1 MRRSTRYAMHALIV
15 AGLWFAQGAGALSL
29 LDIMEMSRN
38 GYSEAEIGRLLEATG
53 ARFEIDA
60 VGLVAL
66 QEAAVADA
74 LIDRMLD
81 EGGVPPNEVSGMTG
95 KELLEL
101 HEAGLSET
109 TLLKF
114 VRHRNV
120 CQPLSEDGVHLLE
133 REAFSATFFEE
144 FADLVAACEQ
154 ARVAREPIE
163 PLPETAY
170 AGSSEEAHD
179 LAGPRVRD
187 VYQETH
193 YYDTYHYDRRY
204 YDRYHSPFGY
214 SYYPYDPLR
223 RVYPVYI
230 YRDHRDRD
238 RRDRKHRRRSP
249 RHDGTPPRERGDLAT
264 PDTASRLFDRPRPFM
279 GARPGAGGGGARGS
293 TARGN
298 GPGLETP
305 VPGGPLLERV
315 PGAPASAGPRDTQT
329 PQVNRSTTALPE
341 VETPPAMP
349 RTPLLRGLPASV
361 RVPRVMPTPVVPGV
375 PAPQVTRPAHAVPS
389 ANGAAPRS
397 APVRRRNVSPPNRA
411 TPRVTRPRTITR
423 PVPAPRVAPSP
434 TPARPVAPR
443 SVTPR
448 APARRAEPAR
458 RPVAPRAV
466 MPRNVRPPVAAPTV
480 RRPTSVPRPAA
491 PRRAAPRAVVPRS
504 SAPRT
509 VTPRAV
515 APRAVV
521 PRSSAPRAVTP
532 RAVAPRAAP
541 RPAQPRVTAPR
552 RVTPAPRR
560 GAARQAP
567 REGDARRRATW
578 RRRRGVRRSG
588 RSSVDTGRGA
598 DAVVGLPAR
607 YTRASYN
614 GYYPSF
620 PSWRRGFDS
629 HRPLHLRSDPGQPAV
644 LR

>member
-38 GYSEAEIGRLLEATG
+38 GYSEEEIGRLLEATG

-81 EGGVPPNEVSGMTG
+81 EGGVPPNEVSEMTG

-101 HEAGLSET
+101 HEAGLSEA

-179 LAGPRVRD
+179 LTDPRVRD
-187 VYQETH
+187 VYHETH

-204 YDRYHSPFGY
+204 YDQYHSPFGY
-214 SYYPYDPLR
+214 SYYHHDPLR

-249 RHDGTPPRERGDLAT
+249 RHDGTPPRERGDLVT
-264 PDTASRLFDRPRPFM
+264 PDTASRLFDKPRPFM
-279 GARPGAGGGGARGS
+279 GARPGASGGGARGS

-298 GPGLETP
+298 GPGLDTP

-329 PQVNRSTTALPE
+329 PQVDRSITALPE

-361 RVPRVMPTPVVPGV
+361 RVPRVTPS
-375 PAPQVTRPAHAVPS
+375 APVTKAPHTRPKARAAPS
-389 ANGAAPRS
+389 APVAPRS
-397 APVRRRNVSPPNRA
+397 LR
-411 TPRVTRPRTITR
+411 
-423 PVPAPRVAPSP
+423 VPARDRVRSVTPPPVAPDVPVPRVAPSP

-443 SVTPR
+443 TVTPR
-448 APARRAEPAR
+448 APARRAEQAR

-515 APRAVV
+515 APR
-521 PRSSAPRAVTP
+521 R
-532 RAVAPRAAP
+532 AP
-541 RPAQPRVTAPR
+541 RPAQPRATAPRSVTPAPR
-552 RVTPAPRR
+552 RVTPAPRNVAPPPR
-560 GAARQAP
+560 QATPRPRQAP
-567 REGDARRRATW
+567 RVPPPRRAPK
-578 RRRRGVRRSG
+578 RQVER
-588 RSSVDTGRGA
+588 
-598 DAVVGLPAR
+598 
-607 YTRASYN
+607 
-614 GYYPSF
+614 
-620 PSWRRGFDS
+620 
-629 HRPLHLRSDPGQPAV
+629 
-644 LR
+644 

>member
-38 GYSEAEIGRLLEATG
+38 GYSEAQIGRLLEVTG

-66 QEAAVADA
+66 QEAAVTDA

-81 EGGVPPNEVSGMTG
+81 EGGVPPNEVSEMTG

-101 HEAGLSET
+101 HEAGLSEA

-133 REAFSATFFEE
+133 REAFSATFFEG

-154 ARVAREPIE
+154 AQVAREPIE

-179 LAGPRVRD
+179 LAGARVRD

-238 RRDRKHRRRSP
+238 RRDRTHRRRSP
-249 RHDGTPPRERGDLAT
+249 RHDGTPPRERGDLET

-279 GARPGAGGGGARGS
+279 GARPGTGGGTARGS
-293 TARGN
+293 TARRN
-298 GPGLETP
+298 GPGLDTP
-305 VPGGPLLERV
+305 VPGGPLLEQV
-315 PGAPASAGPRDTQT
+315 PGAPASARPRDTQA
-329 PQVNRSTTALPE
+329 PQVDRSTTALPE
-341 VETPPAMP
+341 VGTSPAMP

-361 RVPRVMPTPVVPGV
+361 RVPAVTPSAPVTKAPQTWPNVRTVPSAPVAPRSPRVPGRDRVRSVAPPPVVPD
-375 PAPQVTRPAHAVPS
+375 
-389 ANGAAPRS
+389 
-397 APVRRRNVSPPNRA
+397 
-411 TPRVTRPRTITR
+411 
-423 PVPAPRVAPSP
+423 VPAPRVAPSP

-491 PRRAAPRAVVPRS
+491 PRRAAPRAAVPRS

-509 VTPRAV
+509 
-515 APRAVV
+515 
-521 PRSSAPRAVTP
+521 VTP

-552 RVTPAPRR
+552 RVTPAPRNVAPPR
-560 GAARQAP
+560 RATPRPRQAP
-567 REGDARRRATW
+567 RVPPPRRAPK
-578 RRRRGVRRSG
+578 RQVER
-588 RSSVDTGRGA
+588 
-598 DAVVGLPAR
+598 
-607 YTRASYN
+607 
-614 GYYPSF
+614 
-620 PSWRRGFDS
+620 
-629 HRPLHLRSDPGQPAV
+629 
-644 LR
+644 

>member
-1 MRRSTRYAMHALIV
+1 MRRSTRSAMHVLIV

-38 GYSEAEIGRLLEATG
+38 GYSEAEIGRLVEVTG

-66 QEAAVADA
+66 QEAEVADA

-81 EGGVPPNEVSGMTG
+81 DGGVPPNEVSEMTG

-101 HEAGLSET
+101 HEAGLSEA

-179 LAGPRVRD
+179 LAEPLVRD

-214 SYYPYDPLR
+214 SYYLYDPLR

-264 PDTASRLFDRPRPFM
+264 PDTASRLFDKPRPFM

-293 TARGN
+293 TARRN
-298 GPGLETP
+298 GPGLDTP

-341 VETPPAMP
+341 VKTPPAMP

-361 RVPRVMPTPVVPGV
+361 RVPAVTPSAPVTKAPQTRPNVRTAPSAPVAPRSPRVPARDRVRSVAPTPVVPGV
-375 PAPQVTRPAHAVPS
+375 PAP
-389 ANGAAPRS
+389 
-397 APVRRRNVSPPNRA
+397 
-411 TPRVTRPRTITR
+411 
-423 PVPAPRVAPSP
+423 RVAPNP
-434 TPARPVAPR
+434 TPARPFVVPR

-504 SAPRT
+504 SAPRA

-521 PRSSAPRAVTP
+521 PRSSAPRTVTP

-552 RVTPAPRR
+552 RVTPAPRNVAPPR
-560 GAARQAP
+560 QATPRPRQAP
-567 REGDARRRATW
+567 RVPPPRRAPK
-578 RRRRGVRRSG
+578 RQVER
-588 RSSVDTGRGA
+588 
-598 DAVVGLPAR
+598 
-607 YTRASYN
+607 
-614 GYYPSF
+614 
-620 PSWRRGFDS
+620 
-629 HRPLHLRSDPGQPAV
+629 
-644 LR
+644 